1 MITMRWGS
9 RNQPRT
15 DGSNMIDL
23 KKQMF
28 FSQEKSVGVVDLWIS
43 IPIGSMYGIY
53 IYMLTFGVY

>member
-53 IYMLTFGVY
+53 IC